1 MKKELNQTEKFGE
14 RLKKIRFEKSL
25 TQIELSKLSGITNV
39 QIARYEKNTAQPSMI
54 VMRKLSK
61 ALEVDV
67 EKLAVDFFKST
78 FDVDDLDISISRMKQ
93 LPQDDII
100 VIKEVIDR
108 FIESREVRSVV
119 INRG

>member
-1 MKKELNQTEKFGE
+1 MEKFGE
-14 RLKKIRFEKSL
+14 RLKRIRFEKSL
-25 TQIELSKLSGITNV
+25 TQIELSRLAGITNV

-54 VMRKLSK
+54 VIRKLSK

-67 EKLAVDFFKST
+67 EKLAVDLFKST
-78 FDVDDLDISISRMKQ
+78 FDVDELDDSISRMKQ

-108 FIESREVRSVV
+108 FIESRGVRSVV
-119 INRG
+119 IK